1 MNNRIDLKTRTLEKL
16 KTDEK
21 YNKVLSNVDEETQK
35 KIDDI
40 VRNFI
45 GNLSEQLSKLDDPE
59 IKKKITELLND
70 KRNR

>member
-1 MNNRIDLKTRTLEKL
+1 MNNRIDLKARTLEKL

-35 KIDDI
+35 KINDI
-40 VRNFI
+40 VVNLI

-59 IKKKITELLND
+59 IKKKIAELLND